1 MLKSRVSAFL
11 VALTLVA
18 CSSGGDTGSSG
29 VGFGQF
35 KDSNTQGLN
44 YVSGD
49 LSGVTLADGSF
60 EFVVGGTVTFSVGG
74 VELGTTGGKSVVTP
88 VDLVTRGSSSS
99 PAVQNIVRFLMT
111 LDSNGDPSDGIT
123 ISPKVQAAAVDWQ
136 SVAFDG
142 GSFQTALNTSL
153 EAANAAD
160 PDNAANRIIRD
171 AVAAQ
176 NHLESTLL
184 CSYAGAY
191 EGTFSGGDR
200 GSFGILV
207 DATSG
212 EVRGMAYSDI
222 EQISLELT
230 GDSPITFDQNASFV
244 SGNISSGATFSGQ
257 FDSVNGLSGTWENTL
272 YGDGG
277 SYSGSRI
284 GGAADAQYRFTGTFS
299 SDASSST
306 EGLITLDINSANEV
320 TGQVYDSVDDVLSS
334 LSGSVSGTALT
345 ATVAGSVS
353 VTGTLDRD
361 AGTLSGTW
369 TDDEAGESGDF
380 TGSGCRLN

>member
-1 MLKSRVSAFL
+1 MLKSRIYAFL
-11 VALTLVA
+11 VALTLAA
-18 CSSGGDTGSSG
+18 CSDGSDVGSSG
-29 VGFGQF
+29 VGVGQF
-35 KDSNTQGLN
+35 KDSNTEGLN
-44 YVSGD
+44 YVSGG
-49 LSGVTLADGSF
+49 LSGVTGPDGSF
-60 EFVVGGTVTFSVGG
+60 EYEVGTPVIFSVGG
-74 VELGTTGGKSVVTP
+74 VLLGTTGGKPVVTP
-88 VDLVTRGSSSS
+88 VDLVLGGTSSS
-99 PAVQNIVRFLMT
+99 PEVQNIVRFLMM
-111 LDSNGDPSDGIT
+111 LDSNGNPDDGIT
-123 ISPKVQAAAVDWQ
+123 ISTAVQMAAVDW
-136 SVAFDG
+136 SPVDFG
-142 GSFQTALNTSL
+142 GIGFGENLSTSFA
-153 EAANAAD
+153 AANEAD
-160 PDNAANRIIRD
+160 PENAGNRFISD
-171 AVAAQ
+171 AGAAQ
-176 NHLESTLL
+176 SHLESTLL

-257 FDSVNGLSGTWENTL
+257 FDSVNGLSGTWDNAP
-272 YGDGG
+272 DGG
-277 SYSGSRI
+277 SFSGSRI